1 MQLKKPQ
8 TFWRKKPNK
17 TKTDKKQLIKQ
28 DNVPEENMQQNH
40 EKDKKQIK
48 KMLRL
53 HFVYLNKD

>member
-28 DNVPEENMQQNH
+28 DNVPE
-40 EKDKKQIK
+40 DIID
-48 KMLRL
+48 ML
-53 HFVYLNKD
+53 V